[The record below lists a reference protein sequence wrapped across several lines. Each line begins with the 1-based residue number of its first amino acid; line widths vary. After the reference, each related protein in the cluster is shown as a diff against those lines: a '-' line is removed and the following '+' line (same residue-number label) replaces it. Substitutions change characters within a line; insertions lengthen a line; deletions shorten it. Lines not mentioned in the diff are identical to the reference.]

1 MSSPYAPLE
10 TYATEYYEQHY
21 RQADTAGR
29 DVRRARRVLGR
40 PNVHEERPRRVAPTP
55 PRRRAPSRAEAQT
68 GGEFS
73 GGRGL
78 AQERPVPGAVMD
90 HQRQPVPIRTPT
102 DHLTNGFGSREAAR
116 VVRCRVRTGAPDGAG
131 EDDVKCA
138 ARVAWAAAQPFRC
151 SRTCLVGR
159 AEPRGAIA
167 TAPPTSRSCCSP
179 SAPRAAP
186 KIGMD
191 LARGTDFTFLAGGA
205 SVRPRPSTLGPW
217 HDRKKGIAAARVLF
231 LSFERISPRGAVQFV
246 PRAACSPRT

>member
-1 MSSPYAPLE
+1 MSSPYASLE
-10 TYATEYYEQHY
+10 TYAAEYYEQHY

-68 GGEFS
+68 GAEFS

-116 VVRCRVRTGAPDGAG
+116 VVRCRVRTGAPDGRAGRPRAG
-131 EDDVKCA
+131 EDEVRCA
-138 ARVAWAAAQPFRC
+138 ARVAWAAAQPFRG
-151 SRTCLVGR
+151 SRTCLTGHARQTGRSRRQGRFRGR
-159 AEPRGAIA
+159 AAHRERRGQ
-167 TAPPTSRSCCSP
+167 PP
-179 SAPRAAP
+179 
-186 KIGMD
+186 K
-191 LARGTDFTFLAGGA
+191 LAWTWPG
-205 SVRPRPSTLGPW
+205 VRTL
-217 HDRKKGIAAARVLF
+217 LF
-231 LSFERISPRGAVQFV
+231 LLGA
-246 PRAACSPRT
+246 RACDRFPVR

>member
-1 MSSPYAPLE
+1 MKSAPAGSP
-10 TYATEYYEQHY
+10 
-21 RQADTAGR
+21 
-29 DVRRARRVLGR
+29 
-40 PNVHEERPRRVAPTP
+40 PTP
-55 PRRRAPSRAEAQT
+55 PDAAAPSRAEAQT

-131 EDDVKCA
+131 EDFFRSA
-138 ARVAWAAAQPFRC
+138 TWAAAQPFRC

-179 SAPRAAP
+179 
-186 KIGMD
+186 
-191 LARGTDFTFLAGGA
+191 
-205 SVRPRPSTLGPW
+205 
-217 HDRKKGIAAARVLF
+217 
-231 LSFERISPRGAVQFV
+231 
-246 PRAACSPRT
+246 